1 MFSTS
6 DKSVA
11 SNQRALALA
20 LALERE
26 LEAERSANAKS
37 RRLLIERD
45 LETANAKRE
54 LKELSDKVELLI
66 TERTQVLSTARDEA
80 VAASRAKSSFLAN
93 MSHEIRTP
101 LTSIIGFAELLLDP
115 KGSNTDKADAASTI
129 IRNGRHLLDV
139 INDILDLSKIETR
152 QLETERI
159 EVGLPDL
166 LSDIEMLSAGRAKAK
181 KLKFTVAHHL
191 PLPPALCTDPVRLKQ
206 ILLNFCSNAIK
217 FSSQGEVR
225 IDVHHDAAREH
236 LRFEVSDTG
245 IGISAHQIDRL
256 FKPFAQADV
265 STTRQF
271 GGSGLGLYISKQLA
285 DLLGAEIKVNSKP
298 GKGSC
303 FSVSIP
309 INRAIKPLEMLTDS
323 CDFEAFHRPAF
334 ELTSIEVPELNGR
347 VLLAEDGLDNQR
359 LLSTYLRK
367 AGLTVDIAN
376 NGKEAI
382 ALALSVDY
390 ALVLMDVQMPMM
402 DGMEATRYLRAEN
415 YQGPIVALTA
425 NVMQSD
431 VAHYRQCG
439 CDDVLAKPV
448 DRLRFYK
455 VLQRFVDSA
464 EAPDLDEE
472 DAYTRELKALTD
484 EFLAGL
490 PSTLDAIQRAAESA
504 DWPALK
510 LLTHTLK
517 GTAGSY
523 GYPQITAMAAEV
535 EAQLSGGRTEPL
547 VAMCATLIR
556 RANRVVLQPA
566 VL

>member
-6 DKSVA
+6 DKSA
-11 SNQRALALA
+11 SNNQRASALA

-26 LEAERSANAKS
+26 LEAERSANARS

-115 KGSNTDKADAASTI
+115 KGTAHDKSDAASTI

-206 ILLNFCSNAIK
+206 ILLNLCSNAIK

-225 IDVHHDAAREH
+225 IDVRHDAAREQ
-236 LRFEVSDTG
+236 LLFEVSDTG

-285 DLLGAEIKVNSKP
+285 DLLGAEIKVKSKP

-309 INRAIKPLEMLTDS
+309 INRATKPLEMLTDR
-323 CDFEAFHRPAF
+323 CDCEAFHRPAF
-334 ELTSIEVPELNGR
+334 EVTSIEVPELNGR
-347 VLLAEDGLDNQR
+347 VLLAEDGPDNQR
-359 LLSTYLRK
+359 LLSTYLRQ

-382 ALALSVDY
+382 ALALSTDY

-402 DGMEATRYLRAEN
+402 DGMEATQYLRAEN
-415 YQGPIVALTA
+415 YRGPIVALTA

-464 EAPDLDEE
+464 EPPDLDDE
-472 DAYTRELKALTD
+472 DAYTRELKALTA

-490 PSTLDAIQRAAESA
+490 PSTLGAVQRAAESA
-504 DWPALK
+504 DWSALK
-510 LLTHTLK
+510 SLIHTLK

-535 EAQLSGGRTEPL
+535 EAQLTGGSTEPL
-547 VAMCATLIR
+547 VAMCATLVR
-556 RANRVVLQPA
+556 RANRVVLEPA